1 MVRLLGKPLRPAR
14 RRRTANVVRVASV
27 AATLTV
33 VLGAAS
39 ALAWAY
45 TDIVDFHLTEQ
56 AYTYGS
62 YTVSR
67 SGDGSASYRWTDD
80 PDHTTVIPANACGD
94 LALYGKRT
102 IPAHDTSYYGL
113 FGGSPGVCFAL
124 RGRVAYGAG
133 SMYNHDGRLRR

>member
-1 MVRLLGKPLRPAR
+1 
-14 RRRTANVVRVASV
+14 V
-27 AATLTV
+27 AAVAGVTL

-39 ALAWAY
+39 AFAWAY
-45 TDIVDFHLTEQ
+45 TDIIDFNLTER
-56 AYTYGS
+56 AYTYGTYRIS
-62 YTVSR
+62 S

-80 PDHTTVIPANACGD
+80 PDHTTVISANSCGD
-94 LALYGKRT
+94 LALYGKRV
-102 IPAHDTSYYGL
+102 IAAHDTSYHGL